1 MRFNNH
7 KTRIRR
13 YRNLDSVHWDQDD
26 LIYKHFW
33 GERHHGLEDIQLQIQ
48 LIIRVSNVEELRDGK
63 GQWTCRLN
71 TLSPYGLNEDDFFWL
86 QNMRRDVDKIVEVP
100 GNC

>member
-1 MRFNNH
+1 M
-7 KTRIRR
+7 
-13 YRNLDSVHWDQDD
+13 
-26 LIYKHFW
+26 
-33 GERHHGLEDIQLQIQ
+33 
-48 LIIRVSNVEELRDGK
+48 RDGK

-86 QNMRRDVDKIVEVP
+86 QNMRRDVDKIVEVA

>member
-13 YRNLDSVHWDQDD
+13 HGNLDSVHWDQDD

-33 GERHHGLEDIQLQIQ
+33 GERHHGLEDIKPQIQ
-48 LIIRVSNVEELRDGK
+48 LIDRVSNEEELRDVE
-63 GQWTCRLN
+63 GQLKTEHFEPVR
-71 TLSPYGLNEDDFFWL
+71 S
-86 QNMRRDVDKIVEVP
+86 
-100 GNC
+100 